1 MVLRT
6 LRGLFLTVLLL
17 GFASSSMAADYYV
30 RAGAGGNGSDW
41 ANAYG
46 SLPATLQRGSTYHIA
61 AGSYGSHQFNDAE
74 SGTAMITI
82 KKATAADHGT

>member
-1 MVLRT
+1 MALSKIHGWILAVMFT
-6 LRGLFLTVLLL
+6 IAAPAF
-17 GFASSSMAADYYV
+17 AADYYV

-46 SLPATLQRGSTYHIA
+46 SLPSTLQRGSTYHIA